1 MGAQLSRGKSQEEVY
16 RYREAELTHGRIGML
31 ASAGFLVQEGYH
43 PLFEGTGETYS
54 QQLQDVPGWF
64 WLPLVLVFG
73 AIETKRGTRSKDPSE
88 GYYPGDFG
96 WDPLGLKPDDA
107 EEFQR
112 KQEIE
117 LNNGRL
123 GMLASLGFIAQEA
136 ATGASWRDFWTPGV
150 MAISPLHADM
160 QNSDVPAV
168 MAVRGRAGAKKKI
181 TNDTTFCYGLP
192 GAMLPIGE
200 FDPAGLSRGRSQAE
214 MYRFREAELTHGRI
228 GMLASAGFLV
238 QEGYHPIFETT
249 GETYSQ

>member
-73 AIETKRGTRSKDPSE
+73 AIEVKRASRSKDLSE

-123 GMLASLGFIAQEA
+123 GMIASLGFIAQEA

-150 MAISPLHADM
+150 MTISPLHADT
-160 QNSDVPAV
+160 QSSDVPAV
-168 MAVRGRAGAKKKI
+168 MLFGGKKRKRKSQMIARFATVCQAQCYPLVSGTHPDSAAASRRKKYTSYAKLS
-181 TNDTTFCYGLP
+181 LP
-192 GAMLPIGE
+192 MAALACSPP
-200 FDPAGLSRGRSQAE
+200 PASLFRS
-214 MYRFREAELTHGRI
+214 
-228 GMLASAGFLV
+228 V
-238 QEGYHPIFETT
+238 V
-249 GETYSQ
+249 